1 MKTRE
6 SLSTRLSTAIALMMV
21 VMVAIISLAFF
32 WRVNKAIRQEAERTA
47 FSELKFLTTSI
58 DNVLGDAEDM
68 CRDLAPVIAEDITSR
83 NHLSNIIQCLV
94 RDNEA
99 IQSCEIVL
107 APGVAGDR
115 FSVFACRITD
125 DSTLTGDLT
134 DYYDYTTHVGFTA
147 PRDSAHGI
155 WHDPYYEEISHKQMI
170 CAYSHPIYN
179 HEGSFIGVV
188 SVSLGTEW
196 INTLVNSIRPYDH
209 SYNILV
215 DRNGLYMAHPDSRL
229 VLKKTVLDRANERD
243 DKVMK
248 KVFVEEIQAGH
259 IGKARVK
266 RPDGHLYCFYAPIA
280 RLGWRTA
287 IFCPYQDIYP
297 SSIPMIFFVGMV
309 IIIFYI
315 ILVIVVN
322 TIVKRQLQPLN
333 EFADMVRNVAVSEFN
348 APLPIKTANDEMFNL
363 YESFEFLQH
372 ALEGKINELKES
384 SDVQERMEGE
394 LYYARQLQLDMVPCI
409 FPAFPDRKDIDVYAI
424 LNPSREVGGNLYD
437 FALCGDKV
445 YFAIGDV
452 SDKGLPSAIF
462 MSMAFKLLRMGY
474 NLNNSPAKIISD
486 ANKAMSTDNGT
497 SQFVTLFVC
506 LLDLKTGE
514 LTYCNAGQDEPM
526 LINPD
531 GTVATLPV
539 ESNVPVGLMADMK
552 YAEQR
557 TPLAPGTKVVL
568 YTDGVVELTNQENV
582 LYGSDRLKAQLEGT
596 AAGDCQQIITK
607 LKDDVIAFSANT
619 ANDDVTALAFCYRP
633 KTK

>member
-1 MKTRE
+1 MLGKCRPVEARFDE
-6 SLSTRLSTAIALMMV
+6 SECFGQQADSILAVGNGNYAYVNTDILGIVMAVYLLVAVIAL
-21 VMVAIISLAFF
+21 FF
-32 WRVNKAIRQEAERTA
+32 
-47 FSELKFLTTSI
+47 
-58 DNVLGDAEDM
+58 
-68 CRDLAPVIAEDITSR
+68 
-83 NHLSNIIQCLV
+83 LV
-94 RDNEA
+94 R
-99 IQSCEIVL
+99 
-107 APGVAGDR
+107 
-115 FSVFACRITD
+115 
-125 DSTLTGDLT
+125 
-134 DYYDYTTHVGFTA
+134 H
-147 PRDSAHGI
+147 
-155 WHDPYYEEISHKQMI
+155 
-170 CAYSHPIYN
+170 
-179 HEGSFIGVV
+179 
-188 SVSLGTEW
+188 
-196 INTLVNSIRPYDH
+196 LV
-209 SYNILV
+209 
-215 DRNGLYMAHPDSRL
+215 SRL
-229 VLKKTVLDRANERD
+229 VGSLEQISETSRQMTDGGLDALVPD
-243 DKVMK
+243 TAGHD
-248 KVFVEEIQAGH
+248 EIQTLT
-259 IGKARVK
+259 
-266 RPDGHLYCFYAPIA
+266 D
-280 RLGWRTA
+280 
-287 IFCPYQDIYP
+287 
-297 SSIPMIFFVGMV
+297 
-309 IIIFYI
+309 
-315 ILVIVVN
+315 
-322 TIVKRQLQPLN
+322 
-333 EFADMVRNVAVSEFN
+333 
-348 APLPIKTANDEMFNL
+348 
-363 YESFEFLQH
+363 SFQVMQH
-372 ALEGKINELKES
+372 SLMDRMKELKETTAAKLN
-384 SDVQERMEGE
+384 MESE
-394 LYYARQLQLDMVPCI
+394 LSIARQLQLDMVPCI

-557 TPLAPGTKVVL
+557 TTLAPGTKVVL